1 MDNSINYNKDFI
13 SVILPWFNR
22 SIYINRVIDSIHE
35 HADFPMEI
43 IIHDDGSNAETV
55 FDLCKKRD
63 KISVLILNSGGQL
76 GLGESINRAVSL
88 ASSKY
93 ILFMNSDCAIIK
105 PCFKDIIAVLERP
118 YIGVVSTGGNKSIL
132 PEYIKLKQVSFGLIK
147 SIGDGSNF
155 AFRKEVWDEIGGFE
169 SDITCGCADTPFI
182 YKMWKYGYFRS
193 VLFNEQCIKNM
204 SKEEQQ
210 GKDTTLLSKL
220 ENKELSYSKLFGPID
235 YETVCKQRK
244 LKCHERFID
253 IKNKDASIG
262 NLDYWR
268 LYTSSLFKQL
278 GMISTIDWLKAKK
291 HGQNKWMNIINNEQ
305 IVKLEDV

>member
-1 MDNSINYNKDFI
+1 MNNSVNNNPDFI
-13 SVILPWFNR
+13 SIIIPWFR
-22 SIYINRVIDSIHE
+22 RPVYINRVIDSIHKY
-35 HADFPMEI
+35 ADYPFEI
-43 IIHDDGSNAETV
+43 IIHDDGSDAETV

-63 KISVLILNSGGQL
+63 KISILILNSGNQL

-118 YIGVVSTGGNKSIL
+118 YIGVVSTGDNKSIL

-155 AFRKEVWDEIGGFE
+155 AFRKEVWNEIGGFE
-169 SDITCGCADTPFI
+169 SDVTCGCADTPFI

-193 VLFNEQCIKNM
+193 VLFDEQRIINM
-204 SKEEQQ
+204 SREEQQ
-210 GKDTTLLSKL
+210 GKDTTMISKL
-220 ENKELSYSKLFGPID
+220 ENKELSYPKLFGPID
-235 YETVCKQRK
+235 YDEICKQRK
-244 LKCHERFID
+244 FKCQERFTD
-253 IKNKDASIG
+253 IKNQDASIG

-268 LYTSSLFKQL
+268 FYTESLFKQY
-278 GMISTIDWLKAKK
+278 GMISTIDWLKAEK
-291 HGQNKWMNIINNEQ
+291 HGQNKWKDIIESEQ
-305 IVKLEDV
+305 IQKR